1 MEFEEFARQRL
12 PELVRFTT
20 AVCADRAL
28 AEDVVQ
34 EVLLR
39 LHRRWSQIQ
48 ELDAPEMYV
57 RRSLVN
63 EYLSWRRKWARLV
76 PHADLP
82 NRDTASPDHATELA
96 DRSMLVT
103 ELAALPPRQR
113 AVLVMRFYGGLSDTE
128 IAHILGCR
136 AATVRGYASRALTSL
151 RIELTAQSDTAARSE
166 RAH

>member
-1 MEFEEFARQRL
+1 MDFEEFARQRL

-34 EVLLR
+34 EVLVR
-39 LHRRWSQIQ
+39 VHARWSWIS
-48 ELDAPEMYV
+48 ELDAPDNYI
-57 RRSLVN
+57 RRALVN

-76 PHADLP
+76 PHAAVPDRRP
-82 NRDTASPDHATELA
+82 AAPDHATELA

-103 ELAALPPRQR
+103 ELTALPPRQR
-113 AVLVMRFYGGLSDTE
+113 AVLVMRFYGGLSDAE
-128 IAHILGCR
+128 IAETLGCR
-136 AATVRGYASRALTSL
+136 AVTVRGYASRALATL
-151 RIELTAQSDTAARSE
+151 RIELTEQAGTAARSD

>member
-1 MEFEEFARQRL
+1 MEFEEYARQRL
-12 PELVRFTT
+12 PDLVRFTT

-39 LHRRWSQIQ
+39 VHSRWSEIQ
-48 ELDAPEMYV
+48 ELDAPEMYI

-76 PHADLP
+76 PHAVVP
-82 NRDTASPDHATELA
+82 RRDAASPDHATELA

-113 AVLVMRFYGGLSDTE
+113 AVLVMRFYGGLADNQ
-128 IAHILGCR
+128 IADVLGCR
-136 AATVRGYASRALTSL
+136 TATVRGYAARALTTL
-151 RIELTAQSDTAARSE
+151 RIELTEQSDTAARSE